1 MRIKKGLALFL
12 ALAMIICLMP
22 ASAFASTTAT
32 VDKVY
37 AVAADTDMPE
47 VYIDLKVTSPKGIAE
62 DEVNKFKLNL
72 ENAEWTLDTVNDT
85 EIAKAVKLTDLNG
98 GNIGT
103 LTATATSET
112 ATTLTFTASKAIAK
126 DKYIRLAL
134 KLTSGTDE
142 GAVKVAIDGLDS
154 AVSSQTLTVANVGS
168 GTTKAV
174 VTGKV
179 KTYERQDLEAATVEI
194 SETAVNSIT
203 TSQIVKMTLPKG
215 ITWKGVHV
223 SGDLLSVAAG
233 DASSGLNESDAPN
246 NSALKYYLTNDD
258 RTMYLNIPVKNDDK
272 SRQSI
277 VITPKVTRV
286 ISL

>member
-98 GNIGT
+98 GEYRYINSYRYFRDSYYTDIYCKQGDREGRVYQIS
-103 LTATATSET
+103 SE
-112 ATTLTFTASKAIAK
+112 A
-126 DKYIRLAL
+126 YIR
-134 KLTSGTDE
+134 
-142 GAVKVAIDGLDS
+142 
-154 AVSSQTLTVANVGS
+154 
-168 GTTKAV
+168 
-174 VTGKV
+174 
-179 KTYERQDLEAATVEI
+179 YR
-194 SETAVNSIT
+194 
-203 TSQIVKMTLPKG
+203 
-215 ITWKGVHV
+215 
-223 SGDLLSVAAG
+223 
-233 DASSGLNESDAPN
+233 
-246 NSALKYYLTNDD
+246 
-258 RTMYLNIPVKNDDK
+258 
-272 SRQSI
+272 
-277 VITPKVTRV
+277 
-286 ISL
+286 